1 MKKAVR
7 YSVVLCLLS
16 WAYAAVVYFGFG
28 IQGYG
33 DNAMSFVL
41 SASIYMFMPM
51 VTALL
56 LQAID
61 KEKVGDTGLLR
72 FKVRWSWLVAWILPV
87 ALVVLSVLVN
97 SLFKGVELGY
107 FVPATDETPDMFASP
122 KMFIAMTIVSG
133 LFAGLTINA
142 LAAFGEEYGWRNYLV
157 SAMCDKSFW
166 TVCLFTGVVWG
177 IWHFPFILMGHN
189 YPDHRVAGVFM
200 MVLFCLA
207 VSPVEL
213 YLVLKSRSMFP
224 AAIFHGTIN
233 AFAGAATAFV
243 RGGNDILNGLVGLS
257 GILVFIVVTL
267 LIFVFDRFIS
277 KDLIMSKTLDETLSC
292 K

>member
-1 MKKAVR
+1 MKKAVKF
-7 YSVVLCLLS
+7 SVVLCLLS

-28 IQGYG
+28 IHGYG
-33 DNAMSFVL
+33 DNVMSFVI

-56 LQAID
+56 MQLID
-61 KEKVGDTGLLR
+61 KERVGSTGLLR
-72 FKVRWSWLVAWILPV
+72 FKVRWSWLVAWLLPV
-87 ALVVLSVLVN
+87 VIVVLSVLVN
-97 SLFKGVELGY
+97 TLFNGVELGY
-107 FVPATDETPDMFASP
+107 FVPVTDETPEMYASP
-122 KMFIAMTIVSG
+122 KMFIVMSLVSG
-133 LFAGLTINA
+133 LFAGVTINA

-157 SAMCDKSFW
+157 SAMRGKSFW
-166 TVCLFTGVVWG
+166 VACLFTGVVWG

-243 RGGNDILNGLVGLS
+243 SGGSDILNGLVGLS
-257 GILVFIVVTL
+257 GILVFIVLTL
-267 LIFVFDRFIS
+267 SIFVFDRFIS
-277 KDLIMSKTLDETLSC
+277 KDLIMSKTLEESLSC